1 LHKRKIELTWQGPFS
16 WPKYGTEPSDVI
28 PDICGVYLFTF
39 KYRNGYLVYA
49 AGITKSMKTRFSQH
63 TREYKQGHYNVLD
76 VEYAQLGKRKEI
88 WHGWQ
93 YAKTHQEEF
102 IERKEIILQAV
113 DNQLSA
119 FKIFVTEVPDLRIR
133 ERIECA
139 IMQNI
144 YTSSE
149 PWAALADRG
158 MCLRGKYHSEL
169 GITLLSKCQEPI
181 YGLPNALEI

>member
-1 LHKRKIELTWQGPFS
+1 MEEHLFWQGPYT
-16 WPKYGTEPSDVI
+16 WPNYGKDRLDPI

-39 KYRNGYLVYA
+39 KYQDGYLVYA

-63 TREYKQGHYNVLD
+63 TREYKQGRYNVLD

-102 IERKEIILQAV
+102 IERKDIILQAV

-119 FKIFVTEVPDLRIR
+119 FKIFVTEVSELRIR

-149 PWAALADRG
+149 PWAEIADRG
-158 MCLRGKYHSEL
+158 MCLRGRYQSEPCIRL
-169 GITLLSKCQEPI
+169 ISKCQESI
-181 YGLPNALEI
+181 YGLPNVLEI